1 MAIFEK
7 LVSRAK
13 VLERAA
19 ETGLRAEQYSDNV
32 RACSK
37 SSPKRRSL
45 ADEKED
51 LPQRRDSR
59 AV

>member
-19 ETGLRAEQYSDNV
+19 ETGLRAGENTGQ
-32 RACSK
+32 
-37 SSPKRRSL
+37 
-45 ADEKED
+45 
-51 LPQRRDSR
+51 SR
-59 AV
+59 VSFSRLSVPSGRKWT